1 MAGLSLYRGLT
12 ELGAPLIDMYMRRR
26 LSNGK
31 EDPDRIAERWGIP
44 SCERP
49 EGPLAWVHAAS
60 VGEAQSALS
69 LITKMLRRSRYTRYD
84 MDLLFLGP

>member
-44 SCERP
+44 PASAQRVLLLGSTP
-49 EGPLAWVHAAS
+49 PVLA
-60 VGEAQSALS
+60 
-69 LITKMLRRSRYTRYD
+69 RRNPPCR
-84 MDLLFLGP
+84 